1 MEGGKKII
9 VLFDVDQTL
18 TPARSSIQPEMVET
32 LDALVAKGI
41 HIGIVSGSDI
51 VKVSEQVG
59 ADIVKKSKYCFS
71 ENGLLAMEDG
81 VEFAKQN
88 FSKHLGEANLKRL
101 INFALKYIADLD
113 IPIKR

>member
-18 TPARSSIQPEMVET
+18 TPARQTIQPEMITT
-32 LDALVAKGI
+32 LEAVMAKGI
-41 HIGIVSGSDI
+41 HCGIVSGSDI
-51 VKVSEQVG
+51 KKVSEQVG
-59 ADIVKKSKYCFS
+59 EDIVNKCKYCFS

-81 VEFAKQN
+81 KEFAKQN
-88 FSKHLGEANLKRL
+88 FSSHLGEANLKRL
-101 INFALKYIADLD
+101 INFSLKYIADLD